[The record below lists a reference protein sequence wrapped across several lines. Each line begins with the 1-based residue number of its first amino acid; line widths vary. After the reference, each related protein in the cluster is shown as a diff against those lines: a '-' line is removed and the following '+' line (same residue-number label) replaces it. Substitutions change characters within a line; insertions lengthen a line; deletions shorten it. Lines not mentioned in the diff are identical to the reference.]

1 MNINLL
7 KNRNKNFT
15 IYTNNNKS
23 SSNFNCEEYFQNMIK
38 YNKKSINLNTDIL
51 YCLYIAIAYKTKNN
65 DIYNDVCQSY
75 KLHKKY
81 INELNDY
88 IIMIDNYDFRK
99 YVYNILL
106 TYNNNI
112 DIDNNL
118 FNFISKYYDI
128 KKIIDYNLSVNEF
141 KNNTF
146 LSINKLLLICDNYE
160 KEILNEL
167 INKINNNYKTIHKF
181 TNPEIMIYNQLIN
194 NDKILYVFNHF
205 TLPVFR
211 IKKHPLYADFLLLF
225 NINNKLIFAIIEYD
239 GPTHYNNNDFRF
251 KKENVDCDMI
261 KNKFCLDNK
270 INILRINT
278 INDNIINDFIINIYN
293 GLHQVIIPN
302 NEYYLNILK

>member
-1 MNINLL
+1 
-7 KNRNKNFT
+7 
-15 IYTNNNKS
+15 
-23 SSNFNCEEYFQNMIK
+23 
-38 YNKKSINLNTDIL
+38 
-51 YCLYIAIAYKTKNN
+51 
-65 DIYNDVCQSY
+65 
-75 KLHKKY
+75 
-81 INELNDY
+81 
-88 IIMIDNYDFRK
+88 MIDNYDFRK

-194 NDKILYVFNHF
+194 NDKILYGSEALFNHF
-205 TLPVFR
+205 TLKLRFPVFR

-239 GPTHYNNNDFRF
+239 G
-251 KKENVDCDMI
+251 
-261 KNKFCLDNK
+261 K
-270 INILRINT
+270 I
-278 INDNIINDFIINIYN
+278 
-293 GLHQVIIPN
+293 
-302 NEYYLNILK
+302 